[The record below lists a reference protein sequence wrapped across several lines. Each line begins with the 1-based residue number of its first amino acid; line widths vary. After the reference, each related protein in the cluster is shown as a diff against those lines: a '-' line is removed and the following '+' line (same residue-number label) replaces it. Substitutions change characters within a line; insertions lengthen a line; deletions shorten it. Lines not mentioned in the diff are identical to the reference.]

1 MIMRHFTYSIV
12 LFLLIPGIYFAVSN
26 KNFTALYAKKKPVTE
41 KVVFRAKVMDISACF
56 VEIKDRTQLLTEPEK
71 FTGRNK
77 DTRFVIDEKP
87 RWTMSLKVISVKKSN
102 VLEVGETLNFQLNSP
117 AKFFNE
123 NQKNIRGKEY
133 NFKLEIKHL
142 ENGKLGLSL
151 FLK

>member
-1 MIMRHFTYSIV
+1 MKRFSYSIIFIL
-12 LFLLIPGIYFAVSN
+12 LFQSIYFPASN
-26 KNFTALYAKKKPVTE
+26 KDFIELSSKKKPVTE
-41 KVVFRAKVMDISACF
+41 KVVFRAKVMDIGACF
-56 VEIKDRTQLLTEPEK
+56 VEIKDRNQLLTEHEK
-71 FTGRNK
+71 FTDRNK

-87 RWTMSLKVISVKKSN
+87 RWTICLKVISVKKSN
-102 VLEVGETLNFQLNSP
+102 VLEAGETLNFQLNSP

-142 ENGKLGLSL
+142 ENGKLELSL